1 MKSADRLCGA
11 VRAKRPGLDRDVSMP
26 FISPFIP
33 EADACGKTPDVRM
46 DDGFSYSVT
55 VLQEHGTSTY
65 CRVSLSPDASRTDE
79 GKAFSHVFAT
89 GISRT
94 RREASDRSRQRP
106 GMDHD
111 TPLRICLVDGPF
123 RPFLA
128 SRGHEVLCLA
138 PPQGVHDIAAL
149 LAKHGFT
156 PDILLHTETL
166 GRKVILRGVE
176 NLPCQTAFWS
186 VDTHVNSHWQV
197 HYAALFDAVFTTQ
210 KHLAPLFARGG
221 REAFWLPWFGTA
233 RPFRPFAGRGTEVG
247 FVGRLG
253 EGRPVREQFAALLH
267 RRFDARLAS
276 ELSFAAMQD
285 FYDDTRLAPNEA
297 LFGELNF
304 RLFEAVSS
312 GSLCFT
318 PRTPGLDDLFRHGR
332 EVVGYDTG
340 WDLVDRL
347 RFYQAHPDLAQAL
360 ARAGHA
366 ALAARHL
373 AEHRA
378 QAFCAAMPEAPGRA
392 HGDAARLSFA
402 LALLGL
408 FEAGLLGGLIPE
420 VEAELARL
428 STDPAAAGGLL
439 RLWRL
444 GGRRDRMLTL
454 CAGLLAKKITD
465 PLLLATAAMA
475 ALSAGAFPL
484 ARSLAR
490 VQIRS
495 SADGPC
501 RVLETPRDICLFA
514 AGIFRDAGRVLRPG
528 LVFEADRLVAQT
540 VVEALIVAHTLDD
553 RDMGILAAL
562 DTALEPFRGTEQTRL
577 GSLSS
582 LSLLRGKNWRWPLR
596 LALVSARMFRL
607 DEAAQELALARTLA
621 EEAGEGARFAAMRD
635 RLFPEAVP
643 DL

>member
-1 MKSADRLCGA
+1 
-11 VRAKRPGLDRDVSMP
+11 
-26 FISPFIP
+26 
-33 EADACGKTPDVRM
+33 M
-46 DDGFSYSVT
+46 DY
-55 VLQEHGTSTY
+55 E
-65 CRVSLSPDASRTDE
+65 
-79 GKAFSHVFAT
+79 
-89 GISRT
+89 
-94 RREASDRSRQRP
+94 
-106 GMDHD
+106 

-123 RPFLA
+123 RPFLI
-128 SRGHEVLCLA
+128 SRGHEVLHLA

-176 NLPCQTAFWS
+176 NLSCQTAFWS

-197 HYAALFDAVFTTQ
+197 HYAALFDAAFTTQ

-247 FVGRLG
+247 FVGRMG
-253 EGRPVREQFAALLH
+253 EGRPVREQFATLLR

-276 ELSFAAMQD
+276 ELSFTAMQD

-318 PRTPGLDDLFRHGR
+318 PRTPGLGDLFCDGR
-332 EVVGYDTG
+332 EVVGYDNG
-340 WDLVDRL
+340 CELAQRL
-347 RFYQAHPDLAQAL
+347 RFYQGHPDLAQAL

-373 AEHRA
+373 AEHRGEA
-378 QAFCAAMPEAPGRA
+378 WLAALPEAPGRA
-392 HGDAARLSFA
+392 RGDAARLSFA

-408 FEAGLLGGLIPE
+408 FETGLFGGLVPE
-420 VEAELARL
+420 VEADLARL
-428 STDPAAAGGLL
+428 STDTAAAGGLV

-454 CAGLLAKKITD
+454 CAGMAANRIDD

-484 ARSLAR
+484 ARALAR
-490 VQIRS
+490 GKVRPFAGAGQGGDPRRAVDS
-495 SADGPC
+495 
-501 RVLETPRDICLFA
+501 PRDICLFA
-514 AGIFRDAGRVLRPG
+514 AGIFREAGRVVRPG
-528 LVFEADRLVAQT
+528 LVFEADRLVPQT
-540 VVEALIVAHTLDD
+540 VVEALIVAHTLDE
-553 RDMGILAAL
+553 RDTGILVAL
-562 DTALEPFRGTEQTRL
+562 DAALEPFRGTEPTRL
-577 GSLSS
+577 GILSS
-582 LSLLRGKNWRWPLR
+582 LSLQSGRNWRWPLR
-596 LALVSARMFRL
+596 LALVNARMFRL

-621 EEAGEGARFAAMRD
+621 EEAGEGKRFAAMRD

-643 DL
+643 EM

>member
-1 MKSADRLCGA
+1 
-11 VRAKRPGLDRDVSMP
+11 
-26 FISPFIP
+26 
-33 EADACGKTPDVRM
+33 M
-46 DDGFSYSVT
+46 DY
-55 VLQEHGTSTY
+55 
-65 CRVSLSPDASRTDE
+65 
-79 GKAFSHVFAT
+79 
-89 GISRT
+89 
-94 RREASDRSRQRP
+94 
-106 GMDHD
+106 D

-128 SRGHEVLCLA
+128 SRGHEVLHLA

-149 LAKHGFT
+149 LAEHGFA

-186 VDTHVNSHWQV
+186 VDSHVNSHWQV
-197 HYAALFDAVFTTQ
+197 HYAALFDAAFTTQ
-210 KHLAPLFARGG
+210 KHLASLFARGG

-233 RPFRPFAGRGTEVG
+233 RPFRSFSGRGTEVG

-253 EGRPVREQFAALLH
+253 EGRPVREQFATLLR

-318 PRTPGLDDLFRHGR
+318 PRTPGLDELFCDGR

-340 WDLVDRL
+340 WDLVDRM
-347 RFYQAHPDLAQAL
+347 RFYQARPDLAQSL

-378 QAFCAAMPEAPGRA
+378 QAFCTAMTEAPGRA
-392 HGDAARLSFA
+392 RGDAARMSMA
-402 LALLGL
+402 LCLLGL
-408 FEAGLLGGLIPE
+408 CEAGLFGGLIPE

-454 CAGLLAKKITD
+454 CAGLLAKHIAD

-475 ALSAGAFPL
+475 ALSAGALPL
-484 ARSLAR
+484 ARALAR
-490 VQIRS
+490 AGIRVPS
-495 SADGPC
+495 SAGAGPGGGP
-501 RVLETPRDICLFA
+501 RRAVDTPRDICLYA
-514 AGIFRDAGRVLRPG
+514 AGIFRAAGRMVRPG
-528 LVFEADRLVAQT
+528 LVFEADRLVPQT
-540 VVEALIVAHTLDD
+540 VVEALIVAHTLDE
-553 RDMGILAAL
+553 RDTGIIVAL

-577 GSLSS
+577 GILSA
-582 LSLLRGKNWRWPLR
+582 LSLRSGKNWRWPLR
-596 LALVSARMFRL
+596 SALVNARMFRL
-607 DEAAQELALARTLA
+607 DEAEQELALARTLA
-621 EEAGEGARFAAMRD
+621 QEAGEGRRFAAMRD
-635 RLFPEAVP
+635 RLFPEAAP
-643 DL
+643 SP